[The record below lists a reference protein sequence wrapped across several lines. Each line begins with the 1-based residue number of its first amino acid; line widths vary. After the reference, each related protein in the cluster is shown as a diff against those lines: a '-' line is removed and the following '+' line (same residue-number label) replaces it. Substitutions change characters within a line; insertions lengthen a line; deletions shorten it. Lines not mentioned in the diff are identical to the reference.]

1 MNIRVLKDPQALG
14 KAAAETGGS
23 LIREVLREQENA
35 HVVIATGTSQFE
47 TLTQLVQQE
56 VDWSR
61 VHVFYLDEYIGL
73 DDDHPASFR
82 KYIRERFVEKIPALA
97 SVTYI
102 NGNAEDLKKEI
113 DRLNQTISRQL
124 VDVAFIGI
132 GENTHI
138 AFNDPPGILT
148 LKIPTSGLNW
158 TRYAGNSNWE
168 KVGTIRWRRCPYMP

>member
-61 VHVFYLDEYIGL
+61 VHFFIWMNTLGWMTITRRVF
-73 DDDHPASFR
+73 ASIFGS
-82 KYIRERFVEKIPALA
+82 A
-97 SVTYI
+97 S
-102 NGNAEDLKKEI
+102 
-113 DRLNQTISRQL
+113 
-124 VDVAFIGI
+124 
-132 GENTHI
+132 
-138 AFNDPPGILT
+138 
-148 LKIPTSGLNW
+148 
-158 TRYAGNSNWE
+158 
-168 KVGTIRWRRCPYMP
+168 